1 MKTKIKAVFEQ
12 GILRL
17 LEPVDLNEG
26 EEIIVTLDKNEK
38 NIIKQNPHN
47 ILTKISQKA
56 VVDKED
62 HFSGEDHDEILY
74 GKGLNN

>member
-17 LEPVDLNEG
+17 LEPVDLKDG
-26 EEIIVTLDKNEK
+26 EEILVTLDKNEK
-38 NIIKQNPHN
+38 NIIKQNSHN

-56 VVDKED
+56 VVDKQD
-62 HFSGEDHDEILY
+62 HFSGEDHDYILY
-74 GKGLNN
+74 GKGLEH